1 MLKNPQAEIFRSV
14 LLSAGEE
21 ARRRGDRRIGTEHL
35 LLALLHDEGSPAA
48 LALSAPLDDVRA
60 QADALDLVALSAIG
74 IEVDSLPPASPASAV
89 ASGRRLPPLTS
100 GARAVLKRVLDTAK
114 PRRGG
119 HLSSTHFLLA
129 LLALRAPDPAA
140 ALLDA
145 VGVDRAAL
153 TAALSGS
160 GEGGGSAEGEVA

>member
-1 MLKNPQAEIFRSV
+1 MPGNPQAGIFRSL

-48 LALSAPLDDVRA
+48 LALGAPLAEVRA
-60 QADALDLVALSAIG
+60 KADALDLVALSAIG
-74 IEVDSLPPASPASAV
+74 IEVDSLTPVSPV
-89 ASGRRLPPLTS
+89 TSGRRLPPLTS
-100 GARAVLKRVLDTAK
+100 GARAVLKRALDSAK
-114 PRRGG
+114 PRRRG

-145 VGVDRAAL
+145 VGVDRVAL
-153 TAALSGS
+153 TAALSGPGD
-160 GEGGGSAEGEVA
+160 GEAA